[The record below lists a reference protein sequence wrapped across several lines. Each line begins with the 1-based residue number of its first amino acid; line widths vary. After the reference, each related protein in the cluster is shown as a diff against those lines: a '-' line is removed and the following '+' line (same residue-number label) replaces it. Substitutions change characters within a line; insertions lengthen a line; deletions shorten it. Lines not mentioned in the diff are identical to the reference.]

1 MSKKNSLY
9 LYNIIPSTKVLGAKN
24 RFAIWV
30 QGCDKRCPFC
40 LVPDSWS
47 KTSGGYEMSISELVK
62 KVCETKDIS
71 GLTISGGEPFL
82 QSLELVNFINEVNL
96 KRKGLDYIVYTGYQ
110 YDELCE
116 NREQKQL
123 LESIDLLID
132 GEYVDELN
140 DNTPLVGSTNQ
151 GVYILT
157 DRGEELAFDMSNKQ
171 SREIE
176 FIVKDTKNIFT
187 VGIPPRGMNKRLK
200 GAL

>member
-1 MSKKNSLY
+1 MNSLDSLY
-9 LYNIIPSTKVLGAKN
+9 LYNLVPSTKVLGAKN

-30 QGCDKRCPFC
+30 QGCDKRCSFC

-47 KTSGGYEMSISELVK
+47 KTSGGYEMSIDELVE
-62 KVCETKDIS
+62 KVCAEKDIS

-82 QSLELVNFINEVNL
+82 QSLELVNFITQLNL

-110 YDELCE
+110 YDELLQNE
-116 NREQKQL
+116 EQSQL

-140 DNTPLVGSTNQ
+140 DNSPLVGSTNQ

-157 DRGEELAFDMSNKQ
+157 DKGQVLALDMSNKK

-176 FIVKDTKNIFT
+176 FIVKDTENIFT
-187 VGIPPRGMNKRLK
+187 VGIPPRNMNKSLK